1 MLGGPEHWD
10 KDSDIGVD
18 CLLPNGIFVTMICRK
33 SNRISEIKLQLWEEA
48 KRQPLFHL
56 LRDPES
62 YVFVYV
68 TTRSKQVEC
77 VEETQRLNEIRP
89 YKPIFKVVQREGD
102 RTLSLLNSQISE
114 VIGKTISELA
124 NVKSSEVNDFRLCM
138 IERCRDAI
146 AWRNAAS
153 WVELMRCHCP
163 PDIVS
168 EQHMEKLLE
177 NLKKMDPEM
186 NQLGQFLIQVCY
198 MHVGW
203 VHTYVCM
210 YVSCNCVCRC
220 IHTCIH
226 SRYMHTYV
234 CMYVCTYIH
243 MYVCNGVCCV
253 CGVVCVCGGAVSWTI
268 LCPTDVVPRS

>member
-33 SNRISEIKLQLWEEA
+33 SHRIAEIKQQLWEEA

-138 IERCRDAI
+138 IERCRAAI
-146 AWRNAAS
+146 GWRNAAS
-153 WVELMRCHCP
+153 WLELMRCHYP

-177 NLKKMDPEM
+177 NLRKVDPEM

-210 YVSCNCVCRC
+210 YQGTACED
-220 IHTCIH
+220 T
-226 SRYMHTYV
+226 YMHAFMV
-234 CMYVCTYIH
+234 QTYI
-243 MYVCNGVCCV
+243 CTS
-253 CGVVCVCGGAVSWTI
+253 VCV
-268 LCPTDVVPRS
+268 